1 MDDGAYFLT
10 QKHFLSIYMK
20 LKERYKEKYKET
32 YNEKI
37 QLMEERWATDMN
49 L

>member
-1 MDDGAYFLT
+1 
-10 QKHFLSIYMK
+10 MK
-20 LKERYKEKYKET
+20 LKERYKEKYNEP
-32 YNEKI
+32 YNQKL

>member
-1 MDDGAYFLT
+1 
-10 QKHFLSIYMK
+10 MK

-37 QLMEERWATDMN
+37 QLIEERWSTDMN

>member
-1 MDDGAYFLT
+1 
-10 QKHFLSIYMK
+10 MK
-20 LKERYKEKYKET
+20 LKERYKEKYKEK

-37 QLMEERWATDMN
+37 QLMEERWAIDMN

>member
-1 MDDGAYFLT
+1 
-10 QKHFLSIYMK
+10 MK

-32 YNEKI
+32 YNEKT